1 MSRNILVVEDDA
13 PVARVVSRLLQRLG
27 HATVVVDKGA
37 DALSALVDPA
47 ASFDLVLLDAQLP
60 DMSGES
66 VLRALRERGDEVA
79 VVVASGDGEAAIR
92 DAGLRDTLAG
102 FLPKPFG
109 LAELRAC
116 LERLPG

>member
-13 PVARVVSRLLQRLG
+13 PVARVVGRLLQRLG
-27 HATVVVDKGA
+27 HAAVVVGTGA
-37 DALSALVDPA
+37 DALSALADPA
-47 ASFDLVLLDAQLP
+47 APFDLVLLDAQLP

-66 VLRALRERGDEVA
+66 VLRALRDRGDDVT

-92 DAGLRDTLAG
+92 DEGLRDTLAG

-116 LERLPG
+116 LERLSG

>member
-1 MSRNILVVEDDA
+1 MSRSILVVEDDA

-27 HATVVVDKGA
+27 HRPVVVALGA
-37 DALSALVDPA
+37 DALAALADEA
-47 ASFDLVLLDAQLP
+47 AAFDLVLLDAQLP

-66 VLRALRERGDEVA
+66 VLHTLRGRGDDVT

-92 DAGLRDTLAG
+92 DEGLRATLAG

-109 LAELRAC
+109 LNELRAC

>member
-1 MSRNILVVEDDA
+1 MSRSILVVEDDA
-13 PVARVVSRLLQRLG
+13 PVARVVSRLLERLG
-27 HATVVVDKGA
+27 HSAVVVGTGA
-37 DALSALVDPA
+37 AALSALADPDA
-47 ASFDLVLLDAQLP
+47 TFGLVLLDAQLP

-66 VLRALRERGDEVA
+66 VLRDLRARGDDVT

-92 DAGLRDTLAG
+92 DQGLRATLAG